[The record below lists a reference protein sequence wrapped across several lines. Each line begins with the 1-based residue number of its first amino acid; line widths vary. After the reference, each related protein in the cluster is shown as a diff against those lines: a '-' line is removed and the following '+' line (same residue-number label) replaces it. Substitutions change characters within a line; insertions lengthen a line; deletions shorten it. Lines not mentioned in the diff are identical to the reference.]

1 MYTLGIR
8 DIQLEKNL
16 LIYKIIVIILTKNRE
31 KTWQLKLKKEIF

>member
-16 LIYKIIVIILTKNRE
+16 LIYKIKKYYINQKGKNHGN
-31 KTWQLKLKKEIF
+31 KS